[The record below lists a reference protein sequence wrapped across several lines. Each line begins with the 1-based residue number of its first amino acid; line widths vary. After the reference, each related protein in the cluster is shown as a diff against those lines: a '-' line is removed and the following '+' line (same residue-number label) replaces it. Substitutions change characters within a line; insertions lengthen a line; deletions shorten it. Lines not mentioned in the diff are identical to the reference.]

1 MTLHEM
7 EQDAFMD
14 IIKLNKMKPQVKLA
28 IVLIVVMY
36 LVGLLQD
43 FNSL

>member
-1 MTLHEM
+1 MTLLEM
-7 EQDAFMD
+7 EQDVFMD
-14 IIKLNKMKPQVKLA
+14 TTKSNNMKPQVKLA

-43 FNSL
+43 INSL